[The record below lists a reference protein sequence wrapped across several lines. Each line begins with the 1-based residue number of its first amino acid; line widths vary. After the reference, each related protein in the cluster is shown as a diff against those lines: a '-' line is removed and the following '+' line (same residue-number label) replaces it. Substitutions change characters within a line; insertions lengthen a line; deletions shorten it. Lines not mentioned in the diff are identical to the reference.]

1 MSVMILQIDEEER
14 QVVILALAELALSRP
29 GWDHMLR
36 HIVERI
42 DAPGLAMFE
51 QLKSSNADR
60 VARRHAALLK
70 FVREIDPFCYTVNGD
85 DMCAW
90 CRRDKPRDLASEAE
104 TRLPEHHNA
113 DCEFIAILNESAA
126 PLDVSAPMV
135 AQQDEEEIQ
144 RWIYG
149 VENGAPMPAGDFL
162 RTIVA
167 AALRADYENYPL
179 MRPLIVALKQK
190 FPKYKFEGT
199 LPQDKL

>member
-1 MSVMILQIDEEER
+1 MSLMMLQMDEEER

-60 VARRHAALLK
+60 VQ
-70 FVREIDPFCYTVNGD
+70 
-85 DMCAW
+85 
-90 CRRDKPRDLASEAE
+90 AE
-104 TRLPEHHNA
+104 RGPMP
-113 DCEFIAILNESAA
+113 
-126 PLDVSAPMV
+126 PLV

-179 MRPLIVALKQK
+179 MRPLIIALKQK

-199 LPQDKL
+199 LPQGKL